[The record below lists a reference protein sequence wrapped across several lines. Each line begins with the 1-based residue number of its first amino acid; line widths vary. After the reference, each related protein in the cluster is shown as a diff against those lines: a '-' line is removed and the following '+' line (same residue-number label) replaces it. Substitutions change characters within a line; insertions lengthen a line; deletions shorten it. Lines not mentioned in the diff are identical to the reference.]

1 VHGVDNLLDKMLD
14 LLEAAEYLQINGLKE
29 ICCRQLAN
37 RVSVE
42 ECLQVLDLA
51 FKYNMK
57 GLMRECNDFFVINR
71 KEVLAKIEN
80 LADVV
85 SNIPSLVLDLL
96 GITL

>member
-1 VHGVDNLLDKMLD
+1 
-14 LLEAAEYLQINGLKE
+14 
-29 ICCRQLAN
+29 
-37 RVSVE
+37 
-42 ECLQVLDLA
+42 
-51 FKYNMK
+51 MK
-57 GLMRECNDFFVINR
+57 GLMRACNNFYVINR